1 MLISGALVLAMQ
13 IGPPVLAEEDSTAAA
28 TALEQFR
35 TQVKESVRDAA
46 RLLDRFFADA
56 EYETEQNTSSL
67 RLRFDTDLEDREK
80 LSFRFS
86 PRLRLQLPGTERTVL
101 FELQAESETVYEDN
115 SFDRTG
121 FFERDDDDGFE
132 LRLRYFTSKGETL
145 IVPEVGL
152 GFDDGSPQVFVGG
165 RIRQFWDSNDDW
177 TLLVSEQVRMNSDRG
192 LESIT
197 RLQAD
202 ILLGDDNL
210 FRTHFNVNWREDE
223 PGLSYGPGIGLF
235 KPLDERSAIGFE
247 WNALFET
254 KPSHELEEIIGAI
267 RYRQRVVTDWS
278 IIEIAPR
285 IMFAEQDN
293 YSASYGILL
302 RLDLEF

>member
-13 IGPPVLAEEDSTAAA
+13 IGPPVLAEEDSAA
-28 TALEQFR
+28 TALEQFHG
-35 TQVKESVRDAA
+35 QVQESVRDAA

-121 FFERDDDDGFE
+121 FFERDDDDDGFE

-177 TLLVSEQVRMNSDRG
+177 TLLASEQVRMNSDRG

-202 ILLGDDNL
+202 ILLGEDNL

-235 KPLDERSAIGFE
+235 KPLDERSAVGFE
-247 WNALFET
+247 WSALFET

-267 RYRQRVVTDWS
+267 RYRRRVVTDWS

-285 IMFAEQDN
+285 IMFAEEDN